1 MDPRETVRLAF
12 DAFDKG
18 ELARAADLYQKVL
31 EAHASG
37 DIHAHALH
45 GLGFVRSQQGRFLEA
60 RGLYL
65 KLLEQ
70 AKAQGNLTAQHRAT
84 HQLGMVER
92 LAERYETALYWFHRE
107 RGLLEHL
114 TEERFVALSAN
125 LYEQGYVTF
134 LAGNPQTGKSLLKDS
149 LDYADEAGDPRCQ
162 GCALRALGEVAAA
175 GGAVDEA
182 REHWR
187 SSLRHFQKAGDRVAS
202 DEVRTLLNTLP

>member
-1 MDPRETVRLAF
+1 MDLRETLRLAF

-18 ELARAADLYQKVL
+18 ELGRAADLYQRVL

-60 RGLYL
+60 RELYL
-65 KLLEQ
+65 KLLEH
-70 AKAQGNLTAQHRAT
+70 AEAQGNLTAQHRAM

-92 LAERYETALYWFHRE
+92 LAGRFETALHWFQRE
-107 RGLLEHL
+107 HGLLEHL
-114 TEERFVALSAN
+114 TEGRAVALSAN
-125 LYEQGYVTF
+125 LYERGYVTF
-134 LAGNPQTGKSLLKDS
+134 LAGNPQAGKRLLRDS
-149 LDYADEAGDPRCQ
+149 LTYANEAGDAMCQ

-182 REHWR
+182 RGQWR
-187 SSLRHFQKAGDRVAS
+187 SSLRHFEKVGDRVAS
-202 DEVRTLLNTLP
+202 DEVRTLLDTLS